1 MLLFC
6 SSQVENRTV
15 VTPTQLQ
22 VVGRNLLESLDK
34 ILNFEDCMV
43 HGKIRESISKCQN
56 ALSDIQKAKREIIT
70 VFKVGV

>member
-1 MLLFC
+1 
-6 SSQVENRTV
+6 
-15 VTPTQLQ
+15 
-22 VVGRNLLESLDK
+22 VVGRNLLESLYK

-56 ALSDIQKAKREIIT
+56 ALSDIQKAKGEIIT